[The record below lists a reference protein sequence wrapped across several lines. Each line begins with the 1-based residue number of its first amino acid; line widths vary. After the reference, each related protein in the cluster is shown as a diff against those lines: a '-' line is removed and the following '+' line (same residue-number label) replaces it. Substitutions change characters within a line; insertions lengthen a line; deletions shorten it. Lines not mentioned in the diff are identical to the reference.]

1 VCRIIFCRRIE
12 ALGQRFLSRNIL
24 ANIKILD
31 HGADLLQD
39 KNQTKVTRVLGY
51 RNMRLIKNVQSQIS
65 VSGFSTQ
72 NDSTFIGFMHVA
84 FFRFEVSLQHEPT
97 ELRHKSSCCM
107 KKNQ

>member
-39 KNQTKVTRVLGY
+39 KHQTKVTRVLGY

-72 NDSTFIGFMHVA
+72 NDSTFIGFMLHFSGLRFHFSMSPQNYATNLHVA
-84 FFRFEVSLQHEPT
+84 
-97 ELRHKSSCCM
+97 
-107 KKNQ
+107 